1 MLILYEDSLNFTA
14 SAMHLQ
20 NSDTQALKN
29 QANSLTWQAWQKFWA
44 SHLGKEVLRVEAEL
58 LAPIMESLC
67 GYHVLSLGS
76 CSSKHLLAS
85 CTIKH
90 KIEWRPSFALAEHP
104 SCLIADPSKLP
115 LPNDSMDVV
124 LLHHSL
130 EIFDRPHALLKEAAR
145 VTLPKGEM
153 LILGFNPYSL
163 WGLAKMLPKS
173 LQAEPLVALK
183 SAAFISQN
191 KLQDWFEFLDLKQE
205 AAQQLFHRPVCN
217 SKKLLVRLAD
227 LDQRLDKKNWPLAG
241 IYLLRVKKRVGSPL
255 RPQNVQ
261 KSTHWLTN
269 QPVASPTRT
278 SLKTEK

>member
-1 MLILYEDSLNFTA
+1 
-14 SAMHLQ
+14 MHLQ
-20 NSDTQALKN
+20 NSDDQALEAQTN
-29 QANSLTWQAWQKFWA
+29 TLTWQAWQTFWA

-67 GYHVLSLGS
+67 GYHVLSVGS
-76 CSSKHLLAS
+76 CPSKPLLAS

-90 KIEWRPSFALAEHP
+90 QIEWRPNFELAEHT
-104 SCLIADPSKLP
+104 SCLIADPSHLP

-145 VTLPKGEM
+145 VTLPKGEL
-153 LILGFNPYSL
+153 LIIGFNPLSL
-163 WGLAKMLPKS
+163 WGLARLLPKS
-173 LQAEPLVALK
+173 LQAEPLQVLK
-183 SAAFISQN
+183 SAELLSQK

-205 AAQQLFHRPVCN
+205 ACQQIFHRPACN
-217 SKKLLVRLAD
+217 NKKILTRLAE

-241 IYLLRVKKRVGSPL
+241 IYLLRIKKRVGSPL
-255 RPQNVQ
+255 RPKVAP
-261 KSTHWLTN
+261 KSTNWLSN